1 MKSITFLMPPFQ
13 YSPVGGFKVA
23 LEYANRLA
31 IDGYN
36 VHIVYAD
43 ATKYKNG
50 LSFKLKMKLLIKH
63 YLFKLKILHRSIRIW
78 FPLDKRVE
86 EHNVF
91 KLKYHFVPKTD
102 IYICTAVDTAPYLN
116 EYPIE
121 SSRKFY
127 FIQDYE
133 KWGRRDSDVRQ
144 TYHFPMN
151 KIVVSSWL
159 KDILVQEEHEKCDI
173 VPNGFD
179 MSEYYLTL
187 PIKFKNKYV
196 ISMLNHYDKRK
207 GCSTS
212 FSALN
217 IVKQRYPQLEV
228 NIFGT
233 PARPASLPEWYHYYQ
248 SPSKEEHLRINN
260 ESAIYI
266 AASVDEGWGL
276 TIGEAMLCG
285 QAVACTDNRGF
296 REMAQDGI
304 TALLSP
310 VNDAEALAK
319 NIISLIEDDEKR
331 YEIANNGMEFIKTL
345 SIDNSYRLFKTAL
358 RLV

>member
-1 MKSITFLMPPFQ
+1 
-13 YSPVGGFKVA
+13 
-23 LEYANRLA
+23 
-31 IDGYN
+31 
-36 VHIVYAD
+36 
-43 ATKYKNG
+43 
-50 LSFKLKMKLLIKH
+50 
-63 YLFKLKILHRSIRIW
+63 
-78 FPLDKRVE
+78 
-86 EHNVF
+86 
-91 KLKYHFVPKTD
+91 
-102 IYICTAVDTAPYLN
+102 
-116 EYPIE
+116 
-121 SSRKFY
+121 
-127 FIQDYE
+127 
-133 KWGRRDSDVRQ
+133 
-144 TYHFPMN
+144 MN
-151 KIVVSSWL
+151 KIVISSWL
-159 KDILVQEEHEKCDI
+159 KDILVQEEHVKCDI

-196 ISMLNHYDKRK
+196 ISMLNHYGKRK
-207 GCSTS
+207 GCSIS

-310 VNDAEALAK
+310 VNDAEALAN

-358 RLV
+358 GLV

>member
-1 MKSITFLMPPFQ
+1 MPPFQ

-31 IDGYN
+31 IDGYH

-78 FPLDKRVE
+78 FPLDKRVK

-91 KLKYHFVPKTD
+91 KLKYYYVPKTD

-133 KWGRRDSDVRQ
+133 KWGRSDSDVRQ

-151 KIVVSSWL
+151 KIVISSWL
-159 KDILVQEEHEKCDI
+159 KDILEQEEHEKCDI

-207 GCSTS
+207 GCSIS
-212 FSALN
+212 FLALN

-248 SPSKEEHLRINN
+248 APSKEEHLRINN

-310 VNDAEALAK
+310 VNDAEALAN

-331 YEIANNGMEFIKTL
+331 CEIANNGMEFIKTL

>member
-1 MKSITFLMPPFQ
+1 M
-13 YSPVGGFKVA
+13 
-23 LEYANRLA
+23 
-31 IDGYN
+31 
-36 VHIVYAD
+36 
-43 ATKYKNG
+43 
-50 LSFKLKMKLLIKH
+50 
-63 YLFKLKILHRSIRIW
+63 
-78 FPLDKRVE
+78 RV
-86 EHNVF
+86 
-91 KLKYHFVPKTD
+91 
-102 IYICTAVDTAPYLN
+102 
-116 EYPIE
+116 
-121 SSRKFY
+121 
-127 FIQDYE
+127 
-133 KWGRRDSDVRQ
+133 
-144 TYHFPMN
+144 
-151 KIVVSSWL
+151 
-159 KDILVQEEHEKCDI
+159 
-173 VPNGFD
+173 
-179 MSEYYLTL
+179 
-187 PIKFKNKYV
+187 PIKDKDKFMV
-196 ISMLNHYDKRK
+196 SMLNHYDKRK

-310 VNDAEALAK
+310 VNDAEALAN

-358 RLV
+358 GLV